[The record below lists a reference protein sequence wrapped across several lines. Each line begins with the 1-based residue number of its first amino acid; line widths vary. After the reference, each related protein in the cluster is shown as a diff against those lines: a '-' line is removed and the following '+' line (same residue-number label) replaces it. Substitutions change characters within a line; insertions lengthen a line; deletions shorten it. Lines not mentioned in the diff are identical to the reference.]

1 MGAIAPHSDHSA
13 EVPRQNSRELLWLI
27 LFLVVIGALVTLIS
41 VLSTRRAR
49 EKATEAL
56 EAAKSQPPV
65 QDNGSELLP
74 FTSDDVTVNNDWT
87 ILSGSYPTVTFTC
100 QPSPALGEIDF
111 AVLCYRTLGETEW
124 STVETHPRRDNSIQ
138 VILRDLNHNMP
149 YECFFITHLDDT
161 TVRSATV
168 TFTTAP

>member
-27 LFLVVIGALVTLIS
+27 LFLVVIG
-41 VLSTRRAR
+41 R

-138 VILRDLNHNMP
+138 VVLRDLNHNMP